1 MKRFYQQVLR
11 LSLALFLTARPYAA
25 PAAPMFPD
33 VPDMW
38 AADAVRAL
46 AAKGL
51 VEGYPDG
58 TFKGDRAASRYE
70 VAMIVARLLAREEGE
85 HALYASKADL
95 DEVMRLARSL
105 SDELDAYGVRVSALE
120 PQVARLDKRVAE
132 LERITFYGSLRT
144 IGLSQTL
151 SGAPQIGTANNPG
164 VDLSNGRLLYGGV
177 GGSGRMVLGVRARL
191 NPDIDAG
198 LELAAYSSMGSS
210 AIDQYWGVTPPYN
223 SNPFL
228 AQTTLA
234 APSSAQTGLLQG
246 DSRQPFT
253 RMTLDRFWMQDRARG
268 YQLVA
273 GSWNAKNVGDQVLF
287 GVRNPN
293 ANMPALLPFW
303 GFQVTPLDTRDS
315 FQYEFGYAQLP
326 TGSAYRGTLG
336 TASSFYSFKRGAIGL
351 SLMKLAQY
359 NLVDGEPLADGLT
372 PLPTANNQQLQWRDT
387 RTGALTSFVGAQTQL
402 SWGAN
407 LRYDLL
413 PKGLTLRASYGGS
426 RYNPDISGQLLS
438 ASANGSAYN
447 VGLYGQIGQFRPE
460 VEYLSVDPTY
470 DTIMLPYA
478 VNPNLPVFLP
488 YGSWYS
494 SHYQLHDYLKLP
506 VNRAGW
512 RGALKWDGGPTKAF
526 ATIEAFNQVK
536 ATTFAQITTPGNA
549 EPLFPT
555 IITPGESGRGSTL
568 TYGIGVSHTFDNQ
581 LRLNASWFD
590 YGLRRGGPLVDN
602 VRFNQNFYRVAVG
615 YPVTEQ
621 LDASLHYTLL
631 DFSGHAGLATNTT
644 QQRIP
649 GLTVSWAMARNATVN
664 LNARLFNT
672 SDRAVG
678 ANSWNGNQIGVDL
691 NLDI

>member
-1 MKRFYQQVLR
+1 MKRLNPYVLGF
-11 LSLALFLTARPYAA
+11 SLALFLMARPHAA
-25 PAAPMFPD
+25 LAAPMFPD
-33 VPDMW
+33 IPDSW
-38 AADAVRAL
+38 ATDAVRAL

-58 TFKGDRAASRYE
+58 TFKGDRAATRYE
-70 VAMIVARLLAREEGE
+70 VAMVVARFLAREEGE
-85 HALYASKADL
+85 HALYVTRADL

-105 SDELDAYGVRVSALE
+105 SGELDAYGVRVSALE
-120 PQVARLDKRVAE
+120 PQVARIDRRVAE

-144 IGLSQTL
+144 IGVSQTL
-151 SGAPQIGTANNPG
+151 SGALQVGTANNPG

-177 GGSGRMVLGVRARL
+177 GASGRMVLGVHAHL
-191 NPDIDAG
+191 SPEMDAG
-198 LELAAYSSMGSS
+198 LEVAAYSSAGSS

-234 APSSAQTGLLQG
+234 APSSTQTGLMQG
-246 DSRQPFT
+246 DSHQPFT

-273 GSWNAKNVGDQVLF
+273 GSWNAKNVGDQVLY
-287 GVRNPN
+287 GIRNPN

-303 GFQVTPLDTRDS
+303 GFQVTPLDGSDKV
-315 FQYEFGYAQLP
+315 QYQFGYAQLP

-336 TASSFYSFKRGAIGL
+336 TASSYYTFGRGSIGL

-359 NLVDGEPLADGLT
+359 DLVDGEPLSSGLT
-372 PLPTANNQQLQWRDT
+372 PLPMANNQQLQWRDN
-387 RTGALTSFVGAQTQL
+387 RTGSLTSVVGAQTQF

-407 LRYDLL
+407 LHYDLL
-413 PKGLTLRASYGGS
+413 PKGLRLRASYGGS
-426 RYNPDISGQLLS
+426 RYNPDISGRILS
-438 ASANGSAYN
+438 AISNGSAYEA
-447 VGLYGQIGQFRPE
+447 GLYGQIGQFRPE
-460 VEYLSVDPTY
+460 VQYVSVDPTY
-470 DTIMLPYA
+470 DTMMLPFA

-494 SHYQLHDYLKLP
+494 SHYQLHDYLQLP

-512 RGALKWDGGPTKAF
+512 RGTLKWDGGPTKAF
-526 ATIEAFNQVK
+526 ATVEAFNQVK
-536 ATTFAQITTPGNA
+536 ATTFDQITTPGNA
-549 EPLFPT
+549 EPLFAT
-555 IITPGESGRGSTL
+555 IITPGEGARGSTL
-568 TYGIGVSHTFDNQ
+568 TRGIGVSHTFDSQ

-590 YGLRRGGPLVDN
+590 YGMRRGGPLVDN
-602 VRFNQNFYRVAVG
+602 VRFTQNFYRIGVG
-615 YPVTEQ
+615 YPITDQ

-631 DFSGHAGLATNTT
+631 DFSGHTGIATNTT
-644 QQRIP
+644 QQTIP
-649 GLTVSWAMARNATVN
+649 GLTVSWAMARNATIN
-664 LNARLFNT
+664 FNARLFNT

-678 ANSWNGNQIGVDL
+678 ANSWHGNQVGVDL